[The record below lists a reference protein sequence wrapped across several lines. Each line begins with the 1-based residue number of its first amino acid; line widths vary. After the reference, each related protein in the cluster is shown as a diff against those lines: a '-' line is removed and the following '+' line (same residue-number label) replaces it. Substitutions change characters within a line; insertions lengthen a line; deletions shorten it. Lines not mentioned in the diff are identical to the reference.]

1 MAKNMPRIC
10 IVSLLLLLCSSAGA
24 FAELPVGMPDI
35 FPMSPS
41 ATVPSPQGI
50 DPYQQVPVQPVSG
63 DEGKLSGIVVD
74 NAGRPLAGAEIR
86 LQSGPRTYSEFDG
99 SFRFDSVPAGV
110 QGVRIYKAG
119 YKLGQGRVSVIPGS
133 SRTLKVSL
141 SREGS
146 AAPGRTRHS
155 SPSAPETAA
164 PQYGNFEVSG
174 KAMHV
179 GPRDRRVWVYKIE
192 VTDLND
198 SSRTWQNTW
207 WDDVGQSSYNLLCD
221 NATIGHRYR
230 IKITWRNHGRYQRER
245 SNDWEVEF
253 TRSGQTFSYDNP
265 MN

>member
-1 MAKNMPRIC
+1 MAKNMPKIC
-10 IVSLLLLLCSSAGA
+10 VVSLLMLLFSSAAA
-24 FAELPVGMPDI
+24 FADLPIGIPDI

-50 DPYQQVPVQPVSG
+50 DPYQQVPARTENSE
-63 DEGKLSGIVVD
+63 EGKLSGVVVD
-74 NAGRPLAGAEIR
+74 NSGRPLAGAEIR
-86 LQSGPRTYSEFDG
+86 LQSGPRTYSDYDG

-110 QGVRIYKAG
+110 QGVRIYKSG
-119 YKLGQGRVSVIPGS
+119 YKLGQGRVSIIPGS

-141 SREGS
+141 SREGNVTKSTRHASSS
-146 AAPGRTRHS
+146 AAS
-155 SPSAPETAA
+155 QAPVI
-164 PQYGNFEVSG
+164 QRGNFEVAG

-198 SSRTWQNTW
+198 TSRTWQNTW
-207 WDDVGQSSYNLLCD
+207 WDDAGQSSYTLLCD
-221 NATIGHRYR
+221 NAVIGHRYR
-230 IKITWRNHGRYQRER
+230 IKITWRNHGRFQRER

-253 TRSGQTFSYDNP
+253 TRSGQTFSYDHP